1 MADSQTQEKVR
12 EAVASLQNVVA
23 DYDREFAA
31 FGGRSWFRAGEVDCN
46 PAHLRTLLAAYTTA
60 EADMAEAR
68 KLMEPFVKL
77 QVSQLHGTPHVLI
90 DGERRSMSLTMQ
102 EHLRALAAF
111 YNKGEE

>member
-1 MADSQTQEKVR
+1 
-12 EAVASLQNVVA
+12 
-23 DYDREFAA
+23 
-31 FGGRSWFRAGEVDCN
+31 
-46 PAHLRTLLAAYTTA
+46 
-60 EADMAEAR
+60 MAEAR